1 MVVQCANFDDLLA
14 LPARRQHRTLLPIV
28 NIDRLTIK
36 VLVIASAKVAHL
48 FILTII
54 VRNFSLCP
62 IVLTDYLLRRILRI
76 NLLWVVYSGWLLLLI
91 VGLGLWNLTP
101 IDQLFIAWLCC
112 RFFDTSRPIWIYIC
126 LDYFRF
132 RLLITWMIVIIGDPG
147 SFSKLLLDLL
157 NLCLPQPSK
166 VIPNF
171 VAQVPVQLHDALLG
185 RLANILQ
192 RVRQTLR
199 SKGETLAQLVLVD
212 LLVFG

>member
-1 MVVQCANFDDLLA
+1 
-14 LPARRQHRTLLPIV
+14 
-28 NIDRLTIK
+28 
-36 VLVIASAKVAHL
+36 
-48 FILTII
+48 
-54 VRNFSLCP
+54 
-62 IVLTDYLLRRILRI
+62 
-76 NLLWVVYSGWLLLLI
+76 
-91 VGLGLWNLTP
+91 
-101 IDQLFIAWLCC
+101 
-112 RFFDTSRPIWIYIC
+112 
-126 LDYFRF
+126 
-132 RLLITWMIVIIGDPG
+132 MIVIIGDPG

-199 SKGETLAQLVLVD
+199 SKGETLAQLVIVD